1 MAQLAQDP
9 QQAQA
14 QQPMQDQAPQEG
26 TEGVQPGEFE
36 DTPME
41 ELVTGIHEGM
51 VQLLKNVEGQA
62 SAGQKR
68 AIADALQSYRSA
80 IASLGGGEV
89 PPQERGGNTT
99 MEQGGA
105 ETIPV

>member
-1 MAQLAQDP
+1 MAELGQVP
-9 QQAQA
+9 AQA
-14 QQPMQDQAPQEG
+14 PMQEQAPAQGAEG
-26 TEGVQPGEFE
+26 IQPGEFE

-68 AIADALQSYRSA
+68 AIADALQSYRQA
-80 IASLGGGEV
+80 IASLGGDEV
-89 PPQERGGNTT
+89 PAQERGGRTS